1 MLELY
6 HWEPNANSA
15 KVLICLKE
23 KRLDFVS
30 HYVDVLEFEQ
40 YAPAFLAMN
49 PTGQVPVLIHNGEA
63 LIESTLINEY
73 LAEAFPDVRLAP
85 EDPKGWYDTQ
95 CWGKYVDYNLA
106 PSVATLGWHKVMAP
120 LMRKRDQD
128 QLRQTVD
135 WIAIEERQAAWRVA
149 IDDAYSDDQL
159 ANSQRK
165 IELAVKRIEAT
176 LAESPWLLGADYSI
190 ADIDAFA
197 LTQTLPRLLPEV
209 VNRDNTPRTID
220 WLDRISARPAVR
232 ETLAMA
238 RSSEGPDAYAPGPEH
253 SRWG

>member
-6 HWEPNANSA
+6 HWEPSSNSA

-23 KRLDFVS
+23 KGLDFVS
-30 HYVDVLEFEQ
+30 HYVDVLEFAQ
-40 YAPAFLAMN
+40 YAPSFLAMN
-49 PTGQVPVLIHNGEA
+49 PTGQVPVLIHEGEA

-73 LAEAFPDVRLAP
+73 LAEAFPDLRLAP
-85 EDPKGWYDTQ
+85 EDPRGWYDTQ
-95 CWGKYVDYNLA
+95 CWGKYLDYNLG

-120 LMRKRDQD
+120 LMRERDQD
-128 QLRQTVD
+128 RLRRAVD
-135 WIAIEERQAAWRVA
+135 WIAIEERQAAWRAA
-149 IDDAYSDDQL
+149 IDDNYSEEQL

-165 IELAVKRIEAT
+165 IELAVKRIEET
-176 LAESPWLLGADYSI
+176 LAVSPWLLGAEYSI

-197 LTQTLPRLLPEV
+197 MTHTLPRLLPGV
-209 VNRDNTPRTID
+209 VNKSATPHTMA
-220 WLDRISARPAVR
+220 WLERISARPAVR

-238 RSSEGPDAYAPGPEH
+238 RFTAAADAYAPGPEH